1 MRNNKKRSDRRKKKS
16 EIRIVKSSKK
26 DRQRRPLTRKQRL
39 RRKRI
44 IRRRRRILGLILLA
58 LIFALVSLI
67 FGKLNYYK
75 SPGYPSFRDE
85 VLEGLTENIFV
96 GNTDGRSLSSA
107 EKLADFDKLY
117 ESIIRNYPVSKS
129 NRGQFEEFAKAHDS
143 LRKKVKNSKTDQEY
157 FDIIKESLAIL
168 EDPKTFVIDK
178 DTYNN
183 LFNYYKNN
191 KDSNIAKILGN
202 DQAVDRYKRMINK
215 ENFNRDMIV
224 DNPKPSTLIVRL
236 PDFNAKKAD
245 TDLDLIAEKL
255 QKGSV
260 ESIVFDL
267 SNNTSID
274 SSYVN
279 EFVTYFLDKDYEE
292 KDIFFYRGSLFEK
305 KLSDIKANDQS
316 PYTTG
321 KVKNLAAKYNKEV
334 NNFDLEDYLYYD
346 QIELKL
352 KKKDDFKKRKIFVLT
367 NENTA
372 NQAIRF
378 AAILKENGAY
388 TVKNALS
395 ADKTPNDRVELLS
408 PDLLLLDHSGLILA
422 INTEI
427 RPSEDKILEYDQRI
441 NSENPDKA
449 MLEIVK

>member
-1 MRNNKKRSDRRKKKS
+1 MRNNKKRSDRRKRKS
-16 EIRIVKSSKK
+16 EIRIVKSTKK
-26 DRQRRPLTRKQRL
+26 DRPRRPLTRKQRL
-39 RRKRI
+39 RRKKI
-44 IRRRRRILGLILLA
+44 IRRRRILLLILLV
-58 LIFALVSLI
+58 LIFSLGSLI
-67 FGKLNYYK
+67 YKRFTTYK

-85 VLEGLTENIFV
+85 VLEGITENIFV
-96 GNTDGRSLSSA
+96 ANTDGRSLTSA
-107 EKLADFDKLY
+107 EKIADFDKLY
-117 ESIIRNYPVSKS
+117 ESIIRNYPVSKD
-129 NRGQFEEFAKAHDS
+129 NKDYFDRFAKAHDS
-143 LRKKVKNSKTDQEY
+143 LRKRAGNSKTDQEY
-157 FDIIKESLAIL
+157 FDIISESLSIL
-168 EDPKTFVIDK
+168 EDPKTFILDK

-183 LFNYYKNN
+183 LFGYYKNN
-191 KDSNIAKILGN
+191 KDTNIAKVLGN

-215 ENFNRDMIV
+215 ENINKDMII
-224 DNPKPSTLIVRL
+224 DSPKASTLIVRL
-236 PDFNAKKAD
+236 PDFNSKNVD
-245 TDLDLIAEKL
+245 SDLDLIADKL

-274 SSYVN
+274 SAYVN

-292 KDIFFYRGSLFEK
+292 KDIFFYRGSLFEG
-305 KLSDIKANDQS
+305 KLADMKANDQS

-321 KVKNLAAKYNKEV
+321 KVKNLAIKYNKEV
-334 NNFDLEDYLYYD
+334 SKFDLDDYTYYD

-378 AAILKENGAY
+378 ASILKDNGAY

-395 ADKTPNDRVELLS
+395 SDNTPKDRIDYLS
-408 PDLLLLDHSGLILA
+408 PDLLLLDHAGLILA

-427 RPSEDKILEYDQRI
+427 RASEDKILEYDQRI

-449 MLEIVK
+449 MMEIVK

>member
-16 EIRIVKSSKK
+16 EIRIVKSTRK
-26 DRQRRPLTRKQRL
+26 DGRRRPLTRKQRL
-39 RRKRI
+39 RRKKI
-44 IRRRRRILGLILLA
+44 IRRRRILVIILLA
-58 LIFALVSLI
+58 LVFALGSLI
-67 FGKLNYYK
+67 FGKFNSYK

-96 GNTDGRSLSSA
+96 GKTDGRSLTSA

-117 ESIIRNYPVSKS
+117 EAIIRNYPVSKA
-129 NRGQFEEFAKAHDS
+129 NRDKFDQFAKSHDG

-157 FDIIKESLAIL
+157 FDIIKESLSIL
-168 EDPKTFVIDK
+168 EDPKTFIVDK

-183 LFNYYKNN
+183 LFNFYKNN
-191 KDSNIAKILGN
+191 KDTNIVKVLGN

-215 ENFNRDMIV
+215 ENINRDMIT
-224 DNPKPSTLIVRL
+224 DNPKETTLIVRL
-236 PDFNAKKAD
+236 PDFTSKKLDA
-245 TDLDLIAEKL
+245 DLDLIAEKL
-255 QKGSV
+255 QKGSI

-292 KDIFFYRGSLFEK
+292 SNIFFYRGSLFEN
-305 KLSDIKANDQS
+305 KLTDIKANDKS

-334 NNFDLEDYLYYD
+334 NNFDLDDYLYYD

-352 KKKDDFKKRKIFVLT
+352 KKKDDFKKRKIYVLT

-395 ADKTPNDRVELLS
+395 SEKTPNDKIELLS
-408 PDLLLLDHSGLILA
+408 PDFLLLDHSGLIIA

-427 RPSEDKILEYDQRI
+427 KASEDKVLEYDQRI

-449 MLEIVK
+449 MMDIVK

>member
-1 MRNNKKRSDRRKKKS
+1 MRNNKKRSDRRKRKS
-16 EIRIVKSSKK
+16 EIRIVKSTRNDK
-26 DRQRRPLTRKQRL
+26 RRRPLTRKQRL
-39 RRKRI
+39 RRKKI
-44 IRRRRRILGLILLA
+44 IRRRRILVLIILV
-58 LIFALVSLI
+58 LIFAIGSII
-67 FGKLNYYK
+67 FGKLNSYK

-96 GNTDGRSLSSA
+96 GKTDGRSLTSA

-117 ESIIRNYPVSKS
+117 EAIIGNYPVSKA
-129 NRGQFEEFAKAHDS
+129 NRDKFDQFAKSHDS

-157 FDIIKESLAIL
+157 FDIIKESLSIL
-168 EDPKTFVIDK
+168 EDPKTFIIDK

-183 LFNYYKNN
+183 LFNLYKNN
-191 KDSNIAKILGN
+191 KDTNIAKVLGN

-215 ENFNRDMIV
+215 ENINKDMII
-224 DNPKPSTLIVRL
+224 DNPKDSTLIARL
-236 PDFNAKKAD
+236 PDFSSKKLD
-245 TDLDLIAEKL
+245 EDLDLIAEKL
-255 QKGSV
+255 QKGSI

-267 SNNTSID
+267 SDNTSID
-274 SSYVN
+274 SAYVN

-292 KDIFFYRGSLFEK
+292 KNIFFYRGVLFEE
-305 KLSDIKANDQS
+305 KLTDIKANDQS

-321 KVKNLAAKYNKEV
+321 KVKNLAAKYNNEIT
-334 NNFDLEDYLYYD
+334 NFDLDDYTYYD

-372 NQAIRF
+372 NQAIRL

-388 TVKNALS
+388 IVKNALS
-395 ADKTPNDRVELLS
+395 SEKTPNDKIELLS
-408 PDLLLLDHSGLILA
+408 PDLLLLDHAGLIIA

-427 RPSEDKILEYDQRI
+427 KASEDKILEYDHRI
-441 NSENPDKA
+441 NSENPDKS
-449 MLEIVK
+449 MMEIVK

>member
-1 MRNNKKRSDRRKKKS
+1 MRKNKKRSDKGKRKS
-16 EIRIVKSSKK
+16 EIRIVKSTKK
-26 DRQRRPLTRKQRL
+26 DKRRRPLTRKQRL
-39 RRKRI
+39 RRKKI
-44 IRRRRRILGLILLA
+44 IRRRRILVLILLA
-58 LIFALVSLI
+58 LIFALGSII
-67 FGKLNYYK
+67 FEKLNSYK

-96 GNTDGRSLSSA
+96 GNTDGRSLTSA
-107 EKLADFDKLY
+107 EKLADFNKLY
-117 ESIIRNYPVSKS
+117 ESIIRNYPVSKD
-129 NRGQFEEFAKAHDS
+129 NRDYFDQFSKAHDS
-143 LRKKVKNSKTDQEY
+143 LRKRVKNSKTDQEY
-157 FDIIKESLAIL
+157 FDIIKESLSIL
-168 EDPKTFVIDK
+168 EDPKTFILDK

-183 LFNYYKNN
+183 LFNHYKNSKN
-191 KDSNIAKILGN
+191 TNIAKVIGN

-215 ENFNRDMIV
+215 ENINKDMIV
-224 DNPKPSTLIVRL
+224 DSPNDSTLIVRL
-236 PDFNAKKAD
+236 PDFNFKKLD
-245 TDLDLIAEKL
+245 SDLDLIADKL
-255 QKGSV
+255 QKGSI

-274 SSYVN
+274 SAYVN

-292 KDIFFYRGSLFEK
+292 KDIFFYRGSLFEE

-321 KVKNLAAKYNKEV
+321 KVKNLAIKYNKEV
-334 NNFDLEDYLYYD
+334 SKFDLDDYLYYD

-378 AAILKENGAY
+378 ASILKDNGAY

-395 ADKTPNDRVELLS
+395 SDKTPKDKVELLS
-408 PDLLLLDHSGLILA
+408 PDLLLLDHAGLILA

-427 RPSEDKILEYDQRI
+427 KSGEDKILEYDQRI

-449 MLEIVK
+449 IMEIVK